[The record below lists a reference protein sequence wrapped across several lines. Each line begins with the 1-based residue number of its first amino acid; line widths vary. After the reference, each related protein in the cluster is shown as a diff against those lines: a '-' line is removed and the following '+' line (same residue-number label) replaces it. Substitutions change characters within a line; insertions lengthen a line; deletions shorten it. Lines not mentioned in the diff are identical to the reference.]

1 MLCIANNYRVGGRE
15 DDGGLVDRCWDDR
28 PITAVASEAQSCL
41 GVLSKHK
48 LSCKNHKTWQQ
59 QHLCPTT
66 EQHCVMWFW
75 LWATGLE
82 FLSWCQRGWSVIL
95 FYFVKVFPSC
105 GTFWL
110 IDSHPVFFHL
120 PFHTR
125 LQWTHACPVPHV
137 VLHQPL
143 HFPLS
148 LPQRLLVT
156 FASVCIQVL
165 CIVKFVFCSLGVCA
179 CVCVHPLLRQV
190 CFCFQN

>member
-82 FLSWCQRGWSVIL
+82 FLSWCQRGWSDIL

-125 LQWTHACPVPHV
+125 LQWMPALFLMLFCTSRSTSLSC
-137 VLHQPL
+137 
-143 HFPLS
+143 FPSGS
-148 LPQRLLVT
+148 LWPSLV
-156 FASVCIQVL
+156 
-165 CIVKFVFCSLGVCA
+165 FVFKF
-179 CVCVHPLLRQV
+179 CV
-190 CFCFQN
+190 